1 MKSTTAFD
9 DQFSEEPDST
19 LARTG
24 NTADH
29 QDGWYAGI
37 DHGRAE
43 ARASAQDDAKEYGSP
58 TDVAH
63 RIEQYLAH
71 DGRENSATLLLYEAM
86 KALRAPAAGDA
97 RAPALNIEAA
107 AIALAECMDY
117 PWAHM
122 PDPGRAAMREHAQTV
137 IRAASQQQ
145 EG

>member
-1 MKSTTAFD
+1 MSAPESQTSA
-9 DQFSEEPDST
+9 DQALSSLMGAALGTPDTSRPDS
-19 LARTG
+19 AP
-24 NTADH
+24 APV
-29 QDGWYAGI
+29 
-37 DHGRAE
+37 
-43 ARASAQDDAKEYGSP
+43 YGSP
-58 TDVAH
+58 AELAN